1 MFKRYNQSTID
12 AIKEKLPLTVYAK
25 QFIELKKKNEKLFG
39 LCPFHY
45 EDTSSFMIDPK
56 SQRYYCFGCHT
67 YGDIITFIMK
77 MDDLSYGDAVE
88 RAIELV
94 GEDFSDTTH
103 SETLSIL
110 RTLAKPSVTEKTD
123 HAILDKAV
131 FETYEEYIDKSWVK
145 EGIPYELFPRY
156 EIRIDRQG
164 NRTIYP
170 VYDTRGN
177 FINIKGRTRYRN
189 FKERGIP
196 KYINYY
202 KVGTMD
208 YLQGLHLNK
217 EAILG
222 KREIII
228 FEGVKSCMK
237 AEGFGFD
244 NVVSA
249 ETSTLTAEQIKLLIS
264 LHVNVVIA
272 FDKDKKLPDFY
283 NKNLANLRRF
293 AEVYYIND
301 KLDLLGAE
309 SEKNSPVDKGKDAW
323 VELYKNRM
331 GVRRDGRV

>member
-1 MFKRYNQSTID
+1 MYKEYDQSVID
-12 AIKEKLPLTVYAK
+12 TIKEKLPLSVYAE
-25 QFIELKKKNEKLFG
+25 QFIELKRRKDKLFG

-45 EDTSSFMIDPK
+45 EDTGSFMIDPQ

-77 MDDLSYGDAVE
+77 MDNLPYGKAVE
-88 RAIELV
+88 RAIELI
-94 GEDFSDTTH
+94 GEDFSDITR

-110 RTLAKPSVTEKTD
+110 KLLARPQVMEKTG
-123 HAILDKAV
+123 HEILDKAI
-131 FETYEEYIDKSWVK
+131 FESYKEYVDKSWVK
-145 EGIPYELFPRY
+145 EGIAPDLFPRY
-156 EIRIDRQG
+156 EIRLDKRC
-164 NRTIYP
+164 NRIIYP
-170 VYDTRGN
+170 VYDTQGN
-177 FINIKGRTRYRN
+177 FINIKGRTRCPD
-189 FKERGIP
+189 FKEREIP
-196 KYINYY
+196 KYINYF

-217 EAILG
+217 DAILS

-228 FEGVKSCMK
+228 FEGIKSCMK

-272 FDKDKKLPDFY
+272 FDKDKKLSDFY

-301 KLDLLGAE
+301 KLDLLGEA
-309 SEKNSPVDKGKDAW
+309 SEKNSPVDKGEDVW
-323 VELYKNRM
+323 VELYKNKR
-331 GVRRDGRV
+331 GVSRNRSI